1 MARSHARLLCQVWA
15 DGDWLER
22 TCEAQ
27 RLYMLL
33 VSQPDISYAGVL
45 PYRPR
50 RWATLAKD
58 GSHAKIRRAHNELE
72 AHGFIATDQSTE
84 ETAVRT
90 FIRHD
95 GVLKVPNVSRAMVKA
110 YRHILSP
117 HLRDTVLNEIARL
130 WQLRPDDDS
139 TRGWAVVMA
148 SIHDGGMREDV
159 EAALARGDQ

>member
-22 TCEAQ
+22 TSEAQ

-58 GSHAKIRRAHNELE
+58 GNLARIRRGLSELE
-72 AHGFIATDQSTE
+72 AHGFIATDLSTE

-117 HLRDTVLNEIARL
+117 HLRDVVLNEIARL
-130 WQLRPDDDS
+130 WKTRPEGDS
-139 TRGWAVVMA
+139 TRGWPVVMA
-148 SIHDGGMREDV
+148 SIHDGGMREDI
-159 EAALARGDQ
+159 EAILQRGDE